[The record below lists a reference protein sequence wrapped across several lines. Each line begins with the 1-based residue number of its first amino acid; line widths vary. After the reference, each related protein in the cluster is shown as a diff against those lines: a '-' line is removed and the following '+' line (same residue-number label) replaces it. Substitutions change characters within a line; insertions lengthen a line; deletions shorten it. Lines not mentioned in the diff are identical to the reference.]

1 MKTVDPNKI
10 VEWVKHGGPDPRAPN
25 GKRIKLNYQKQGGTP
40 DRAPTST
47 VRYSHNHTTKV
58 WDAKIENGKMRYVIP
73 GYKHPRSKAC
83 SLDDDPRPS
92 KDQRRALR
100 RAKR

>member
-1 MKTVDPNKI
+1 MAQDRRTTRIVDPNKI
-10 VEWVKHGGPDPRAPN
+10 VEWVKNGGPDPR
-25 GKRIKLNYQKQGGTP
+25 LSYQKQGGTP
-40 DRAPTST
+40 DKAPTST

-92 KDQRRALR
+92 KDQRRAAR
-100 RAKR
+100 RARQ